1 MIPLADGWLGESAA
15 VAGCGN
21 VSCCENVMSE
31 TTERRGRSLA
41 GKVAL
46 VTGSAKRLGRAVAL
60 RLAEEGADLVIHHG
74 TSHAEAQNTVAE
86 IKKMGRRAA
95 AFAADLR
102 KVSEIGGLFEAALEE
117 FGRLDILVNSAAN
130 FLPAS
135 IVSTTEEIWDASLDT
150 NLKAGFFCA
159 QAASP
164 LLRRTKGT
172 IVNFADAGGL
182 LGWPGFIPHSISKA
196 GVVMLTKVLAK
207 ALAPDIRVNAI
218 APGTITMPGD
228 PPEWEADFVRLA
240 PLARTG
246 APSDIADAVSYLVHA
261 EFMTGHTLVLDGGRS
276 LGPVKEEFR

>member
-1 MIPLADGWLGESAA
+1 MT
-15 VAGCGN
+15 
-21 VSCCENVMSE
+21 EN
-31 TTERRGRSLA
+31 TGRQARSLA

-74 TSHAEAQNTVAE
+74 ASHTEAQQTAAE
-86 IKKMGRRAA
+86 VEKMGRRAV

-102 KVSEIGGLFEAALEE
+102 KVDEIRALFVEVAKR

-159 QAASP
+159 QAAAP
-164 LLRRTKGT
+164 LLRRTHGA
-172 IVNFADAGGL
+172 IVNFADFGGL
-182 LGWPGFIPHSISKA
+182 MGWPGYIPHSISKA

-207 ALAPDIRVNAI
+207 ALAPEVRVNAI

-228 PPEWEADFVRLA
+228 PPEWEADFVKLA
-240 PLARTG
+240 SLGRTG
-246 APSDIADAVSYLVHA
+246 SPSDIADAVSYLVHA

-276 LGPVKEEFR
+276 LGPAKEEFR